1 MTKRK
6 TPSTSTPKRRPGRP
20 KRSPEVVPRGDHGGD
35 HGVDTE
41 TRILSAAREVFTR
54 AGTAGARMQDIA
66 REAGVNQALLH
77 YYFRSKQ
84 ALADRVFREAA
95 ATLFAALPAA
105 IRPDAPLEQLLRAF
119 VQTYIDT
126 MRRTPFLPA
135 YMAAEAHHNPQRVAG
150 IIESITGTN
159 PTRESPQVL
168 RRIQAMIDLRVAA
181 GEMRAIKAE
190 HLMVN
195 LMGLLAFPFVAR
207 SLLAGVYA
215 MDDAAFER
223 FLDERRDELPRF
235 LLNALRP

>member
-6 TPSTSTPKRRPGRP
+6 AAPATSPKRRPGRP
-20 KRSPEVVPRGDHGGD
+20 KRSPEATQSVEQRL
-35 HGVDTE
+35 DTE
-41 TRILSAAREVFTR
+41 SRILSAARDVFTR
-54 AGTAGARMQDIA
+54 SGTAGARMQDIA

-95 ATLFAALPAA
+95 TTLFTALPAT
-105 IRPDAPLEQLLRAF
+105 IRPEASLEQLLRSF

-135 YMAAEAHHNPQRVAG
+135 YMAAEAHHSPHRVAA
-150 IIESITGTN
+150 IIASITGTN
-159 PTRESPQVL
+159 PTRESPQVVK
-168 RRIQAMIDLRVAA
+168 RVQAMIDRRVAA

-207 SLLAGVYA
+207 SILSGVYA

>member
-6 TPSTSTPKRRPGRP
+6 TASTSAPKRRPGRP
-20 KRSPEVVPRGDHGGD
+20 KRTPEALLQGD

-41 TRILSAAREVFTR
+41 TRILSAARAVFTR

-84 ALADRVFREAA
+84 ALADRVLREAA
-95 ATLFAALPAA
+95 AALFTALPGT

-119 VQTYIDT
+119 VQAYIDT

-135 YMAAEAHHNPQRVAG
+135 YVAAEAHHNPQRVAA
-150 IIESITGTN
+150 IIESITGSN
-159 PTRESPQVL
+159 PSRESPQLL
-168 RRIQAMIDLRVAA
+168 RRIQAMVDARVAA

-190 HLMVN
+190 QLMVN
-195 LMGLLAFPFVAR
+195 MMSLLAFPFVAR
-207 SLLAGVYA
+207 SVLAGVYA